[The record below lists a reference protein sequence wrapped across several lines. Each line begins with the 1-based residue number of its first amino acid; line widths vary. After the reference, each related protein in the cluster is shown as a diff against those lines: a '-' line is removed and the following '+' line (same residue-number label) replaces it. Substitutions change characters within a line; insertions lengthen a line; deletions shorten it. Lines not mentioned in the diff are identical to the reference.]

1 MCFATVLHG
10 RRSHLKLLTES
21 NLCDS
26 DQILHQFDRIS
37 EEKKIV
43 AGSLHSG
50 NESIL
55 QPRKV
60 VGADRDRV

>member
-1 MCFATVLHG
+1 
-10 RRSHLKLLTES
+10 LTES
-21 NLCDS
+21 NLCDF
-26 DQILHQFDRIS
+26 DQILHEFDRIS

-50 NESIL
+50 NKNIL

-60 VGADRDRV
+60 VAADRDQEQLL

>member
-1 MCFATVLHG
+1 MLQG
-10 RRSHLKLLTES
+10 RKSHLQLLTES

-26 DQILHQFDRIS
+26 DQILHEFDRIS
-37 EEKKIV
+37 EDEKIV

-60 VGADRDRV
+60 VAADRDQEQLL